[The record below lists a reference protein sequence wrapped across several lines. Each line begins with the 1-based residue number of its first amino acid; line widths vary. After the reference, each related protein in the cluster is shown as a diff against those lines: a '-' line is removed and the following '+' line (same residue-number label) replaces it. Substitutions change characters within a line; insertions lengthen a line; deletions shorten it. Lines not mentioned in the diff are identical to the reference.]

1 METSTV
7 IVSGLALLF
16 FILSVVFMIMYLTY
30 KPVPVLISPANLP
43 TCVDAVDK
51 NTLFDVK
58 TLEMCEGLPDTYYI
72 SEEKIKGSPF
82 IVSKTKTDPFL
93 VCKAVCTTLSGNVCV
108 GDSYNGKS
116 AQTLYDECKEYF
128 SKKVCAGALPMAK
141 NDNTLYYAMS
151 AKPGDCLIK
160 LNTIV
165 AA

>member
-1 METSTV
+1 MQTSTV

-16 FILSVVFMIMYLTY
+16 FILSVVFMVMYLTY
-30 KPVPVLISPANLP
+30 KPTPVLVNPSNLP
-43 TCVDAVDK
+43 MCVDAVDK
-51 NTLFDVK
+51 STLFDVK
-58 TLEMCEGLPDTYYI
+58 TLEMCKGLPDTYYI

-82 IVSKTKTDPFL
+82 IVSKTKKDPFL
-93 VCKAVCTTLSGNVCV
+93 VCKAVCNTLSGNVCV

-141 NDNTLYYAMS
+141 KGDDLYYAMS
-151 AKPGDCLIK
+151 AKPGDCLIE
-160 LNTIV
+160 LSTV